1 MKLFNLCGTEI
12 EEQAK
17 QTTKE
22 VTLKLRCRSWTR
34 SLTQVEC
41 PPSLLGQ
48 NKQAEY
54 THLMQLIGN
63 TDVVQPTIPQNE
75 KNYTFKLRRSPYSK
89 QNVLTCSPDEP
100 FSLPSQETGALSQQG
115 RLSFQPINGAFHHRD
130 VKDEVINISHF
141 KVESI
146 FIQHRTV
153 NG

>member
-1 MKLFNLCGTEI
+1 MLYN
-12 EEQAK
+12 
-17 QTTKE
+17 
-22 VTLKLRCRSWTR
+22 
-34 SLTQVEC
+34 
-41 PPSLLGQ
+41 
-48 NKQAEY
+48 
-54 THLMQLIGN
+54 
-63 TDVVQPTIPQNE
+63 PQNE
-75 KNYTFKLRRSPYSK
+75 KNYMFKLRRALFSK
-89 QNVLTCSPDEP
+89 QNVLICSPNEP